1 MGYYK
6 RLAEEASER
15 GWASTDKNICAAC
28 VGGDEALSKILARE
42 ADVDQECNFCHKPNA
57 APFDVFME
65 AFMAGIRHEYDNAA
79 NEVPWDSAEGGFH
92 STRTWDSWDL
102 AESFDYIFQADGVLE
117 TVQSAMHDITWA
129 DRDFQV
135 RERDVVLNEAWE
147 KFCAAVRHRT
157 RFVFWL
163 TEDSE
168 EALED
173 EDYGEIS
180 PARILHHVGTLLEDF
195 DLIKD
200 LPAGT
205 VFYRA
210 RTHTYEGEFPLV
222 AKQLGTAPASLA
234 AQGNR
239 MSPAGIPMFYG
250 CENAEAA
257 LAEVGVRTA
266 NNLASVG
273 LFETTTSCRVVD
285 LTLLPPV
292 PSMFDSVLGAHR
304 RELTFLNRFAD
315 AISQPSREG
324 FDQIDYVPTQVLVEY
339 LLRVRWDSHSIA
351 GIRYRSS
358 ALENESAVAL
368 DVANS
373 DCLDQEQEADSERLQ
388 IVLKKVLSFRV
399 VASWSEVSPSSSTS
413 VNE

>member
-15 GWASTDKNICAAC
+15 GWASTDKNICTGC
-28 VGGDEALSKILARE
+28 IGDEALSRAVAVEAEVDRE
-42 ADVDQECNFCHKPNA
+42 CSFCHTSSA
-57 APFDVFME
+57 APFDVFMD
-65 AFMAGIRHEYDNAA
+65 AFMTGIRHEYDNAA

-92 STRTWDSWDL
+92 STETWDSWDL
-102 AESFDYIFQADGVLE
+102 AQSFDYVFQGDGVLE
-117 TVQSAMHDITWA
+117 AVQESMHDITWA

-135 RERDVVLNEAWE
+135 RQRDIVLNEAWE

-168 EALED
+168 QALED
-173 EDYGEIS
+173 ENYGEVA
-180 PARILHHVGTLLEDF
+180 PARIVHHVGTLLEDF
-195 DLIKD
+195 DLIRD
-200 LPAGT
+200 LPQDT
-205 VFYRA
+205 VLYRA
-210 RTHTYEGEFPLV
+210 RTHAYEGEFPHV
-222 AKQLGTAPASLA
+222 AKQLGTAPASIA
-234 AQGNR
+234 VQGNR

-273 LFETTTSCRVVD
+273 LFATSTSCRVID

-292 PSMFDSVLGAHR
+292 PSMFDPELGGHR
-304 RELTFLNRFAD
+304 RELTFLNKFAE

-324 FDQIDYVPTQVLVEY
+324 FDQIDYVPTQVLIEY
-339 LLRVRWDSHSIA
+339 LLRVRWDSQAIA
-351 GIRYRSS
+351 GMRYRSS
-358 ALENESAVAL
+358 AVEGESAIVL
-368 DVANS
+368 DVANG
-373 DCLDQEQEADSERLQ
+373 DCLDQEQEADGERLQ
-388 IVLKKVLSFRV
+388 VVLKKVLSYRIK
-399 VASWSEVSPSSSTS
+399 ASWSEISAPSHTG
-413 VNE
+413 VD